1 MMMIII
7 PHSLAHLTLVDVDLP
22 PLLAHL
28 RLTIIT
34 KSFYILTMKI

>member
-1 MMMIII
+1 MMIII

-34 KSFYILTMKI
+34 KSLHLLTMKI